1 MALVNH
7 LEHPIDEVYKPYV
20 PETLEELLDCFPA
33 GSAAD
38 DFMWRGQANLYW
50 TPFPT
55 LYRRIRGSGYSD
67 MQLTKA
73 WFGMSSRGS
82 SRRLGLTGRFA
93 AAVPFWSSWP
103 ACSITAVRRA
113 CLM

>member
-55 LYRRIRGSGYSD
+55 LYRRIRGS
-67 MQLTKA
+67 
-73 WFGMSSRGS
+73 
-82 SRRLGLTGRFA
+82 
-93 AAVPFWSSWP
+93 
-103 ACSITAVRRA
+103 
-113 CLM
+113 

>member
-38 DFMWRGQANLYW
+38 DFMWRGQANYCW

-67 MQLTKA
+67 MQINESLV
-73 WFGMSSRGS
+73 RYVE

-103 ACSITAVRRA
+103 ACSITAVRRV